1 VGRGGAWGGE
11 VKDRIGN
18 VLEMGDKVLIELPTS
33 SIVGFIADLAEPGLV
48 AVRRGSAANM
58 TPGRVLVSCV
68 VALPVDGEYGAVP
81 QLVKVYDAAKEGHL
95 EPSENVLDRF
105 GSKREN

>member
-1 VGRGGAWGGE
+1 

-18 VLEMGDKVLIELPTS
+18 VLAAGDKVLVELPVS

-48 AVRRGSAANM
+48 AVRRGTAANM

-68 VALPVDGEYGAVP
+68 VALPVDGEFGAVA
-81 QLVKVYDAAKEGHL
+81 QLVKVYDVAKEGTQ
-95 EPSENVLDRF
+95 EPFDA
-105 GSKREN
+105 SKTVYPSRREN